1 MTTLRIHRYILGEV
15 IAPTI
20 MSLLIFTFV
29 LMMGKIPILAELV
42 ISKGVPLGQMVLLF
56 GYLLPTF
63 FSITFPLS
71 FLLGILLAFGRFS
84 ADSEY
89 TALKASGISIY
100 SMVKP
105 VLLLAFVF
113 SIGTILITTTI
124 EPASKTAFK
133 SQLFQIAS
141 SGASISIQPGIFND
155 NFDGIVLYAQGMD
168 SKRNIMKDI
177 FISDERNG
185 TTPATITAKQGRII
199 SNQDQHR
206 LTLRLSDGN
215 IHRQP
220 LNKQQL
226 AYQTI
231 SFTNYDINL
240 DLGTQLNSKKLRRS
254 RFELSW
260 QELNDKIEA
269 TATGRKKFEML
280 VEKHQRIVIAFAPL
294 VLVLIGVPLGLQSQR
309 SGKGAGFTL
318 GLIVFMF
325 YYLLLISAITI
336 ATEGLLPAAIIMW
349 LPNIIFLMGGLWF
362 LHRTATERP
371 VNFMVV
377 PLKLTRLLRENSNK
391 DQNKP

>member
-1 MTTLRIHRYILGEV
+1 
-15 IAPTI
+15 
-20 MSLLIFTFV
+20 
-29 LMMGKIPILAELV
+29 
-42 ISKGVPLGQMVLLF
+42 
-56 GYLLPTF
+56 
-63 FSITFPLS
+63 
-71 FLLGILLAFGRFS
+71 
-84 ADSEY
+84 
-89 TALKASGISIY
+89 
-100 SMVKP
+100 
-105 VLLLAFVF
+105 
-113 SIGTILITTTI
+113 
-124 EPASKTAFK
+124 
-133 SQLFQIAS
+133 
-141 SGASISIQPGIFND
+141 
-155 NFDGIVLYAQGMD
+155 MD
-168 SKRNIMKDI
+168 TKLNIMKDI

-185 TTPATITAKQGRII
+185 TTPATITARQGRII

-240 DLGTQLNSKKLRRS
+240 DFGSQLNSKKLRRS

-260 QELNDKIEA
+260 QELNDKIEQ
-269 TATGRKKFEML
+269 TSPGRHKFEML
-280 VEKHQRIVIAFAPL
+280 VEKHQRIVVAFAPL

-349 LPNIIFLMGGLWF
+349 LPNVIFLLGGMWF
-362 LHRTATERP
+362 LHRTATEHP
-371 VNFMVV
+371 VNLMVI
-377 PLKLTRLLRENSNK
+377 PQKLTGLLRNNFKK
-391 DQNKP
+391 DQN

>member
-1 MTTLRIHRYILGEV
+1 MTILRIHRYIIREV

-20 MSLLIFTFV
+20 ISLLIFTFV
-29 LMMGKIPILAELV
+29 LMMGKIPKLAELV
-42 ISKGVPLGQMVLLF
+42 ISKGVPIEQMLLLF

-63 FSITFPLS
+63 FSVTFPLS

-100 SMVKP
+100 SAVKP
-105 VLLLAFVF
+105 VFFLAFLF
-113 SIGTILITTTI
+113 SIGTIFITTTI

-133 SQLFQIAS
+133 SKLFEIAS
-141 SGASISIQPGIFND
+141 SGASVNIKPGIFND
-155 NFDGIVLYAQGMD
+155 NFDGIVLYARGMD
-168 SKRNIMKDI
+168 TKQNIMKDI
-177 FISDERNG
+177 FISDERNV

-215 IHRQP
+215 IHRKP

-240 DLGTQLNSKKLRRS
+240 DFSSQLNSKKHGRS
-254 RFELSW
+254 RSELSSR
-260 QELNDKIEA
+260 ELNEKIA
-269 TATGRKKFEML
+269 ITSPGRNRSEML
-280 VEKHQRIVIAFAPL
+280 VEKHERIVVTFAPL

-318 GLIVFMF
+318 GLIIFMC
-325 YYLLLISAITI
+325 YYLLLVSASTI

-349 LPNIIFLMGGLWF
+349 LPNVIFLLGGIWF

-371 VNFMVV
+371 VNFMFI
-377 PLKLTRLLRENSNK
+377 PKKLIKLLLKNTPK